1 MIYIFLV
8 VFEISTIWKY
18 IIMSILYSSLA
29 ILYGFYIFVW
39 IMKQD
44 QGSQEM
50 QDIAECITEGEL
62 L

>member
-1 MIYIFLV
+1 MASILMIYILMV
-8 VFEISTIWKY
+8 IFEISSIWKY

-44 QGSQEM
+44 
-50 QDIAECITEGEL
+50 
-62 L
+62 